1 MRLTFALAPAL
12 PLILRPSMNDHPTP
26 HCPSLPEEAARYALL
41 RRLTPTLRHHMA
53 GEFQP
58 IGMMAALLERRL
70 QQAGTDMRSLKDS
83 CAAIGQLSRQAAS
96 QCVDLMTW
104 VAPRAPAAMP
114 AGQAI
119 TESVNLLATSLRFRG
134 FALINQAPDLSPR
147 ISVTAARS
155 VLTAALLALSDGAH
169 QAADLQVQA
178 RSEGGQVLIDLW
190 MVPAARSTDNG
201 HPEDYRALS
210 WDDVQALASAEG
222 VSLER
227 QGDQVRLTLPV
238 LTD

>member
-1 MRLTFALAPAL
+1 
-12 PLILRPSMNDHPTP
+12 MNDHSTTP
-26 HCPSLPEEAARYALL
+26 SPSLPEEAARYALL

-70 QQAGTDMRSLKDS
+70 HNAGTDLSGLKDS

-104 VAPRAPAAMP
+104 VAPRAPSAMP

-119 TESVNLLATSLRFRG
+119 AESVNLLATSLRFRG
-134 FALINQAPDLSPR
+134 FALINQAPELSPR
-147 ISVTAARS
+147 ISVTATRS
-155 VLTAALLALSDGAH
+155 VFTAALLALSDGAH
-169 QAADLQVQA
+169 QAADLEVQA
-178 RSEGGQVLIDLW
+178 RAEAGQVLIDLS
-190 MVPAARSTDNG
+190 MVPAARRMDNG
-201 HPEDYRALS
+201 HPEDYRALN

-227 QGDQVRLTLPV
+227 QDDRVRLTLPV
-238 LTD
+238 LAD